1 MRVRSAKFHI
11 FFCLAL
17 ALIAPTT
24 TFAQQGDPG
33 CWITRDGTD
42 VLGHTPAYYDEA
54 LTRDWYQSLQMADA
68 AVMAQVAGVYYTEIP
83 APQLGMIS
91 RQYRSYS
98 ANGGFEYKD
107 QTCSATGC
115 SENYGHGRWAAHG
128 IGGNTIALMISWSD
142 LIRTNACIGGQLQ
155 YDRAGLYGADGTRWQ
170 RVQ

>member
-54 LTRDWYQSLQMADA
+54 LTRDWYQSLQTADA
-68 AVMAQVAGVYYTEIP
+68 NVMAQIAGVYYTEIP
-83 APQLGMIS
+83 APQLGRIQATARGAHRHREEREGQRRRRGGCRPHDPPEPRRAS
-91 RQYRSYS
+91 RLR
-98 ANGGFEYKD
+98 ADRGARD
-107 QTCSATGC
+107 
-115 SENYGHGRWAAHG
+115 AA
-128 IGGNTIALMISWSD
+128 
-142 LIRTNACIGGQLQ
+142 RE
-155 YDRAGLYGADGTRWQ
+155 
-170 RVQ
+170 